1 MWLDVTWNSYGTYLI
16 FVILVVLAPGPDT
29 LVTLKN
35 ALSGGKRGGLI
46 ASAGIVMG
54 NFAQGT
60 AVALGLGALIVR
72 SQPVFHTLRWAGVVY
87 LCYLGFQALR
97 GAWRGDYAGL
107 DAIGARSGSFR
118 RWREGFLSNVT
129 NPKVL
134 ALYLSVL
141 PQFLDPNTTSTW
153 DALLLAYTV
162 AVLGGLWLLALVLLV
177 HRVRAWLQRRRVR
190 RSLDAVTGTALV
202 GFGVALATEG

>member
-1 MWLDVTWNSYGTYLI
+1 MTWSSYGTYLV
-16 FVILVVLAPGPDT
+16 FVLLVVLAPGPDT

-35 ALSGGKRGGLI
+35 ALSGGRRGGLL
-46 ASAGIVMG
+46 ATCGIFVG
-54 NFAQGT
+54 NLLQGT

-72 SQPVFHTLRWAGVVY
+72 SQPLFLTLRWAGVAY

-97 GAWRGDYAGL
+97 GAWRGDYAKL
-107 DAIGARSGSFR
+107 DALGARSTSFR

-141 PQFLDPNTTSTW
+141 PQFLTPGVTTTW
-153 DALLLAYTV
+153 DALVLAYTV
-162 AVLGGLWLLALVLLV
+162 AVLGTVWLLVLVVLM

-190 RSLDAVTGTALV
+190 RSLDAVTGVALV
-202 GFGVALATEG
+202 GFGIALAAEG

>member
-1 MWLDVTWNSYGTYLI
+1 MTWNSYGTYLI

-35 ALSGGKRGGLI
+35 ALSGGTRGGLL
-46 ASAGIVMG
+46 STWGILIG
-54 NFAQGT
+54 NLLQGT
-60 AVALGLGALIVR
+60 AVGLGLGALIVR
-72 SQPVFHTLRWAGVVY
+72 SQPLFLAVRWAGVVY

-97 GAWRGDYAGL
+97 GAWRGDYRKL
-107 DAIGARSGSFR
+107 DEFGARSTSFR

-141 PQFLDPNTTSTW
+141 PQFLDPGKTSAW
-153 DALLLAYTV
+153 DALVLAYTV
-162 AVLGGLWLLALVLLV
+162 AILGAVWLLVLVMLV

-202 GFGVALATEG
+202 GFGVALALEG